1 MFSIFMKES
10 KLMGIG
16 VGKDS
21 LEIQQ
26 AVFCFIFHT
35 MPTSL
40 SYYCHRLT
48 PIMR

>member
-40 SYYCHRLT
+40 F
-48 PIMR
+48 IIVID